1 MCGRGVGILFEVR
14 HAETRPG
21 ELVSVVGDLPEL
33 GAWDA
38 YTSSLQLH
46 TGSACYPLWATLT
59 PRQVEIG
66 PVDGSCP
73 GTPWED
79 SKDKDIGN
87 EACAETPLAE
97 EEEEPEEADVWGS
110 PRVPLQA
117 GGFGRLSSTVL
128 HIQYKYVKDRRQ
140 LRDNG
145 PSILWESSIANR
157 SVAIPLEP
165 GSVWIVSDAKFNDSR
180 EPAKLTRT
188 TLIEIL
194 ARQNSLGVACGSRSH
209 QRLLDTAPEWT
220 GRENEEDLE
229 SHASSLT
236 AESHHTTS
244 TIGIF
249 GQRVSHQGTIAI
261 ANGVE

>member
-21 ELVSVVGDLPEL
+21 ELVGVVGDLPEL

-38 YTSSLQLH
+38 YTSALQLH

-66 PVDGSCP
+66 SEDGSRP
-73 GTPWED
+73 GTPRAWED
-79 SKDKDIGN
+79 SKDKDISN
-87 EACAETPLAE
+87 EASAELPPAE
-97 EEEEPEEADVWGS
+97 EEEADEWGS
-110 PRVPLQA
+110 PRAPLRG
-117 GGFGRLSSTVL
+117 GGFGHHPSSEFL

-145 PSILWESSIANR
+145 PSILWESCIANR

-165 GSVWIVSDAKFNDSR
+165 GSVWIVSDAKFNESR
-180 EPAKLTRT
+180 EPPKLTRT

-194 ARQNSLGVACGSRSH
+194 ARQNSLGVGTGGKRSH
-209 QRLLDTAPEWT
+209 QRLADTTAPEWT
-220 GRENEEDLE
+220 GREPEEDLE

-236 AESHHTTS
+236 TESHHTPS

-249 GQRVSHQGTIAI
+249 GNRISHQGTFAS
-261 ANGVE
+261 GVE